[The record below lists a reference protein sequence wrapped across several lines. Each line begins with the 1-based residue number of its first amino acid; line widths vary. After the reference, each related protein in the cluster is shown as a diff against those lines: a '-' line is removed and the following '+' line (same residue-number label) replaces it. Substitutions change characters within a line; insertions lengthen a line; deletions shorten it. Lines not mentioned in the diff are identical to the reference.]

1 MRNYEMVYIL
11 RPDSEEEGGLT
22 EVRERISDLIDSS
35 GGQVLGE
42 DLWGRRR
49 LAYPIEKQREGYYV
63 LLRFEL
69 EPPHLPELER
79 MMALDSR
86 IIRRLLIRTDE

>member
-1 MRNYEMVYIL
+1 MRNYEMIYIL
-11 RPDSEEEGGLT
+11 HPESEEEGLAD
-22 EVRERISDLIDSS
+22 VRQRIGDLIGS
-35 GGQVLGE
+35 GDGEVLGE

-49 LAYPIEKQREGYYV
+49 LAYPIEKQREGFYV
-63 LLRFEL
+63 LMRFAL
-69 EPPHLPELER
+69 EPTHLPELER

>member
-11 RPDSEEEGGLT
+11 HPDSEEEGLA
-22 EVRERISDLIDSS
+22 EVRQRISDLIDS
-35 GGQVLGE
+35 GGGKVLDE

-49 LAYPIEKQREGYYV
+49 MAYPIEKQREGYYV
-63 LLRFEL
+63 LMRFEL
-69 EPPHLPELER
+69 DPPHLPELER
-79 MMALDSR
+79 MMTLDSR